1 LFDSPINRLIELLLN
16 WNEVA
21 GEPATLHLFD
31 TTGWSMALAEFKLKS
46 INRKLTVFVGGSI
59 AVALTILGT
68 IAVSYT
74 SNLAGQQVNVEVSGL
89 LKGNAQEVQRFFAER
104 AKIVTTL
111 LADPRLGNYFAG
123 YTEYRAPVLGDRDYN
138 EIIDYF
144 DAIVAGEDD
153 VRAVFF
159 ADADTGDYFSNR
171 IPETPD
177 GRVIL
182 SGYRANS
189 RPWWQ
194 EAVQVDRLYLASP
207 TIDLVTGTE
216 AVTIQT
222 TSYLG
227 NGTLLGV
234 GGADVSMES
243 VGRLVRAIQF
253 KGEGEAFL
261 IDAVGEVIYF
271 PGIKVE
277 DGAISGEQSAS
288 QKTDDE
294 EMRLAGL
301 DSRKDLNASGFAQ
314 LSERLIANDNSPF
327 PVTLGGEKRIVF
339 SAPIHSE
346 SPYFNWTLGIVV
358 PEKLITAPV
367 RASVLATVIAVLFTI
382 LAIGGITLVVSRWVV
397 TKPIQELLDRFLD
410 VAGGEAD
417 LTRRVS
423 VSTDD
428 EIGRLGSTFN
438 TFVENIQGD
447 LGTIGTRA
455 QSLSGA
461 ATQMRSLAQQI
472 ATANDESSSQAGLV
486 SAAAEQ
492 VSANVDSVATATEE
506 LNANTREIAANAA
519 EAARVATSAVDI
531 AASTQGTFEQLSESG
546 SNIGAVVKVIYAI
559 AEQTNLLALNAT
571 IEAARAGEAGRGFA
585 VVADEVKKLAN
596 QTAQATEEISSTA
609 QTISEQTTVAGE
621 AINQITTII
630 ENIHDIQ
637 TIIASGV
644 EEQTATTAE
653 IAHAVS
659 EAATGS
665 REIAERIAGIAAA
678 IQETAA
684 ASLSSRE
691 GADELAE
698 MSGELQSVVG
708 RFKY

>member
-1 LFDSPINRLIELLLN
+1 MPS
-16 WNEVA
+16 W
-21 GEPATLHLFD
+21 
-31 TTGWSMALAEFKLKS
+31 
-46 INRKLTVFVGGSI
+46 
-59 AVALTILGT
+59 
-68 IAVSYT
+68 
-74 SNLAGQQVNVEVSGL
+74 
-89 LKGNAQEVQRFFAER
+89 
-104 AKIVTTL
+104 
-111 LADPRLGNYFAG
+111 PR
-123 YTEYRAPVLGDRDYN
+123 E
-138 EIIDYF
+138 E
-144 DAIVAGEDD
+144 D

-177 GRVIL
+177 GRVEL
-182 SGYRANS
+182 PGYRANT

-194 EAVQVDRLYLASP
+194 EAVKVDRLYLASP

-222 TSYLG
+222 TRYLG

-234 GGADVSMES
+234 GGADVSMDS

-253 KGEGEAFL
+253 EGQGEAFL
-261 IDAVGEVIYF
+261 IDDVGEVIYF
-271 PGIKVE
+271 PGVKVE
-277 DGAISGEQSAS
+277 NDPANRRSG
-288 QKTDDE
+288 T
-294 EMRLAGL
+294 
-301 DSRKDLNASGFAQ
+301 SRKAMRRDAAGESRSTGGHRGRWIRRI
-314 LSERLIANDNSPF
+314 ERAPAGGRQRRF
-327 PVTLGGEKRIVF
+327 PVTLGGEERLVF
-339 SAPIHSE
+339 STPIHSE

-358 PEKLITAPV
+358 PKEIVTAPV
-367 RASVLATVIAVLFTI
+367 RASVMVTVVAILFTI
-382 LAIGGITLVVSRWVV
+382 LAIGGVTLVVSRWVV
-397 TKPIQELLDRFLD
+397 TKPIQELLDRFLA

-417 LTRRVS
+417 LTRRVR

-428 EIGRLGSTFN
+428 EIGGSAPPSTPLSR
-438 TFVENIQGD
+438 TS
-447 LGTIGTRA
+447 RA
-455 QSLSGA
+455 TSRPSGPGRQSLSGA

-531 AASTQGTFEQLSESG
+531 AATTRGTFEQLSESG
-546 SNIGAVVKVIYAI
+546 TNIGEVVKVIYAI

-596 QTAQATEEISSTA
+596 QTAQATEEISATA
-609 QTISEQTTVAGE
+609 RTISEQTTVAGE
-621 AINQITTII
+621 AINEITTII

-678 IQETAA
+678 VQETAA
-684 ASLSSRE
+684 ASISSRE

-698 MSGELQSVVG
+698 MSAELQRVVG

>member
-1 LFDSPINRLIELLLN
+1 
-16 WNEVA
+16 
-21 GEPATLHLFD
+21 
-31 TTGWSMALAEFKLKS
+31 MALAKLRLHS
-46 INRKLTVFVGGSI
+46 INNKLTVFVGGSI
-59 AVALTILGT
+59 ALALTILGI

-74 SNLAGQQVNVEVSGL
+74 SSLATEKVYGEVSRML
-89 LKGNAQEVQRFFAER
+89 EANALEVRGFFAEQ
-104 AKIVTTL
+104 AAIVTTV
-111 LADPRLGNYFAG
+111 LADPRIESYFAD
-123 YTEYRAPVLGDRDYN
+123 YDQYRAPVLRDRDYN
-138 EIIDYF
+138 QIIDYF
-144 DAIVAGEDD
+144 DSVAQGEEDI
-153 VRAVFF
+153 RAVFL
-159 ADADTGDYFSNR
+159 ADADTGDYFANR
-171 IPETPD
+171 IPESPD
-177 GRVIL
+177 GRVEL
-182 SGYRANS
+182 PGYRANA

-194 EAVQVDRLYLASP
+194 EAVKVDRLYLASP

-222 TSYLG
+222 THYLG
-227 NGTLLGV
+227 DGSLLGV

-243 VGRLVRAIQF
+243 VGRLVREIKF
-253 KGEGEAFL
+253 EDEGEAFL
-261 IDAVGEVIYF
+261 IDDVGEVIYF
-271 PGIKVE
+271 PGIKAD
-277 DGAISGEQSAS
+277 DGAGSTQSSRTTAGDDGVTMLAS
-288 QKTDDE
+288 VDQRDDIGADGFAE
-294 EMRLAGL
+294 LNDRLLAG
-301 DSRKDLNASGFAQ
+301 
-314 LSERLIANDNSPF
+314 DNGVAR
-327 PVTLGGEKRIVF
+327 VTLGGRKRMVF
-339 SAPIHSE
+339 STPIHSD
-346 SPYFNWTLGIVV
+346 SPYFKWTLGILV
-358 PEKLITAPV
+358 PEEIISAPI
-367 RASVLATVIAVLFTI
+367 RASVTVTGISILITI

-397 TKPIQELLDRFLD
+397 TRPIQELLDRFQSI
-410 VAGGEAD
+410 AGGEAD

-423 VSTDD
+423 VSTND
-428 EIGRLGSTFN
+428 EIGKLGSTFN

-447 LGTIGTRA
+447 IGTIGTHA
-455 QSLSGA
+455 TAISGA

-472 ATANDESSSQAGLV
+472 DTANDESSGQAGLV

-506 LNANTREIAANAA
+506 LNANTREIAANAS

-531 AASTQGTFEQLSESG
+531 AATTRGTFEQLSDSG
-546 SNIGAVVKVIYAI
+546 KTIGDVVKVIYAI

-609 QTISEQTTVAGE
+609 RTISEHTTVAGE
-621 AINQITTII
+621 AIHEITSII

-637 TIIASGV
+637 AIIASGV

-678 IQETAA
+678 VQETAT
-684 ASLSSRE
+684 ASTSSRE

-698 MSGELQSVVG
+698 MAADLQRVVG

>member
-1 LFDSPINRLIELLLN
+1 
-16 WNEVA
+16 
-21 GEPATLHLFD
+21 
-31 TTGWSMALAEFKLKS
+31 MALAEFKLKN

-59 AVALTILGT
+59 AIALTILG
-68 IAVSYT
+68 IVAVSYT
-74 SNLAGQQVNVEVSGL
+74 SNLAGQQVDVEVL
-89 LKGNAQEVQRFFAER
+89 RMLDANAQEVQRFFAER

-111 LADPRLGNYFAG
+111 LADPRLEDYFSA
-123 YTEYRAPVLGDRDYN
+123 YTEYRAPVLDDHNYHQ
-138 EIIDYF
+138 IIDYF
-144 DAIVAGEDD
+144 DAIVAEEDG

-177 GRVIL
+177 GRVL
-182 SGYRANS
+182 VPGYRAYS

-194 EAVQVDRLYLASP
+194 ETTRVDRLYLASP

-222 TSYLG
+222 PRYLG
-227 NGTLLGV
+227 DGTLLGV

-243 VGRLVRAIQF
+243 VGRLVRAIHF
-253 KGEGEAFL
+253 EDEGEAFL
-261 IDAVGEVIYF
+261 IDDVGEVIYF

-277 DGAISGEQSAS
+277 EGALTGVQSAS
-288 QKTDDE
+288 QNTDNL
-294 EMRLAGL
+294 EMLLASL
-301 DSRKDLNASGFAQ
+301 DSRNNLKASGFAE
-314 LSERLIANDNSPF
+314 LSERLAADDYSVF
-327 PVTLGGEKRIVF
+327 PVILGGEKRLVF
-339 SAPIHSE
+339 STPIHSD
-346 SPYFNWTLGIVV
+346 SPYFDWTLGIVV
-358 PEKLITAPV
+358 PDEIITAPV
-367 RASVLATVIAVLFTI
+367 RATILVTVFAILFTI
-382 LAIGGITLVVSRWVV
+382 LAICSVTLVVSRWVV
-397 TKPIQELLDRFLD
+397 TKPIQELLDRFLN

-428 EIGRLGSTFN
+428 EIGRLGTTFN

-455 QSLSGA
+455 QLLSGA

-472 ATANDESSSQAGLV
+472 ATANEESSNQAGLV

-531 AASTQGTFEQLSESG
+531 ASSTQGTFDQLSESG
-546 SNIGAVVKVIYAI
+546 VNIGAVVKVIYAI

-571 IEAARAGEAGRGFA
+571 IEAARAGDAGRGFA

-609 QTISEQTTVAGE
+609 QTISEQTTVAGQ

-630 ENIHDIQ
+630 ESIHDIQ

-678 IQETAA
+678 VQETAA
-684 ASLSSRE
+684 ATSSSRE

-698 MSGELQSVVG
+698 MSDELQHVVG